1 MAGEV
6 ALRLVTQAGRRFL
19 DGGAIAQQLTGIV
32 LTLFVQPGL
41 GVPAHVLEKVPVQG
55 AHGDATQPGQGRGRP
70 LGLPGEFRPVLN
82 MFQSSHSIHAQLIT
96 SMLTV

>member
-1 MAGEV
+1 
-6 ALRLVTQAGRRFL
+6 
-19 DGGAIAQQLTGIV
+19 
-32 LTLFVQPGL
+32 
-41 GVPAHVLEKVPVQG
+41 
-55 AHGDATQPGQGRGRP
+55 